1 MSHTGEV
8 SFEMLREVLSIT
20 GDLLSTHDLDYLL
33 TRILSDARRLL
44 RAESG
49 SVFLVDGDRLR
60 FTYVQNDRLFPDQP
74 SHELQYVGAEIPID
88 ETSLAGYVAKTGQT
102 LNLEDVYQIPAD
114 KPYQFNRSFDQS
126 SGYRTRSMLVVPLT
140 TSSGNIV
147 GVLEVINALD
157 GEGEVV
163 PFSEADRMLATFYG
177 NQAAMA
183 VERAAITRE
192 LILRTIRMA
201 QLRDPTETG
210 AHVNR
215 VGSYAAEIYQHWAK
229 EQGLAQD
236 EIQKQKDLI
245 RVAAMLHDVGKVA
258 ISDTIL
264 KKPGRLTP
272 EEFQVIKYHT
282 VHGARLF
289 GTPVSELDRLARD
302 IALNHHERYDGKG
315 YPGHIPDLHAPEV
328 ELGPGKKGEEVPIS
342 ARITALADVYDAL
355 ISPRVYKDPWP
366 EEKVLDIIEQERG
379 RQFDPAVVEA
389 FFAVYD
395 VISLIRTRYSE

>member
-1 MSHTGEV
+1 
-8 SFEMLREVLSIT
+8 MLREVLSIT

>member
-1 MSHTGEV
+1 
-8 SFEMLREVLSIT
+8 MLREVLSIT

-163 PFSEADRMLATFYG
+163 PFSEADRMLATCYVQ
-177 NQAAMA
+177 QAAMA